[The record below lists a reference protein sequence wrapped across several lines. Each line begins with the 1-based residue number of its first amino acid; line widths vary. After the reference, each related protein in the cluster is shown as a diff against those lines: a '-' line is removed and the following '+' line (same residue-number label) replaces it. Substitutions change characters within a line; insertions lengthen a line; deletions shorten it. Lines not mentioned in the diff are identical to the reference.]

1 MPSFE
6 LVGTVKVVLDPQTFP
21 SGFSKREVV
30 VTPENER
37 FPNDIPVSFAKDRA
51 KLLDP
56 LKPGERVKIQF
67 DLRGREYNG
76 RYFVNCEGWKLE
88 RIDET
93 ESVPETPDESAFS
106 QDSGLPD
113 DMPF

>member
-1 MPSFE
+1 MPTYE
-6 LVGTVKVVLDPQTFP
+6 LVGTVKTVLDPQTFA

-30 VTPENER
+30 ISPENER
-37 FPNDIPVSFAKDRA
+37 FPNDVPVSFAKDRA

-56 LKPGERVKIQF
+56 LKPGDRVKIQF

-88 RIDET
+88 KADEDQ
-93 ESVPETPDESAFS
+93 PPAAPADSAFE
-106 QDSGLPD
+106 QDIGAAD
-113 DMPF
+113 DTMPF